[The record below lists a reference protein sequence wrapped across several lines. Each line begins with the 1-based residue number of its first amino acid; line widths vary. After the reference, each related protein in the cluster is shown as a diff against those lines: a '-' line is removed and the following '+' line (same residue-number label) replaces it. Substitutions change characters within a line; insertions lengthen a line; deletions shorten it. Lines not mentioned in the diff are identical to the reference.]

1 MSRTG
6 YLTLMLAAAALV
18 GAPDCADAQTYSPP
32 KPHRQFVTISYDWLY
47 TQPLHFAK
55 YPVEQLVGREVSDA
69 QFQSFDYQ
77 TRDGAITID
86 VLEFTRRGHGGGITV
101 YPLGLSV
108 GPAFAL
114 RLSREDL
121 PTIRIGFAGTGAPP
135 SYTLQSARAY
145 DLGASLFVADHSP
158 GWGLGS
164 HAFVGGGAGRIKSEL
179 SDGNRYFAEGGG
191 GLNSGPLGVEL
202 AIKFAWNHLNEPIDH
217 QFFTVPI
224 TIRATLTF

>member
-6 YLTLMLAAAALV
+6 YLTLMLATAALV
-18 GAPDCADAQTYSPP
+18 GTPDRAGAQTYSPP

-101 YPLGLSV
+101 YPFGNSSGTTL
-108 GPAFAL
+108 AL
-114 RLSREDL
+114 RGSLEDL
-121 PTIRIGFAGTGAPP
+121 PTIRVVFDGAGAPP
-135 SYTLQSARAY
+135 PYELVGARAL
-145 DLGASLFVADHSP
+145 DLSALIFVSDRSP
-158 GWGLGS
+158 GFGLGG
-164 HAFVGGGAGRIKSEL
+164 HAFAGGGIGRVRNGTR
-179 SDGNRYFAEGGG
+179 DGDRYFFEGGG
-191 GLNSGPLGVEL
+191 GVSSGPFGVEL
-202 AIKFAWNHLNEPIDH
+202 SVKFAFNRFDEPVRH
-217 QFFTVPI
+217 QIITVPV
-224 TIRATLTF
+224 TLRGTVSF